1 MRETKKGINNGDY
14 AGGVTPFR
22 LNEEIKL
29 YEGTDGQTLNNWFL
43 SVVGADY
50 LELCTA
56 SLEENYTS
64 ADEITFK
71 SYRNQRLVDT
81 VVVEAPDCAV
91 NGVGVVGI
99 PLNIANCDTV
109 VATGTISETTKSV
122 KLFVSKESG
131 LQFNGVPEHA
141 IEITPSD
148 TDNLDHPVNSFRVGA
163 GGDVKIVTIAGET
176 VTIKEMADGEEWIGR
191 VAKIFDTDTTASDII
206 GKY

>member
-1 MRETKKGINNGDY
+1 MRKVMRETKKGINNGDY

-50 LELCTA
+50 L
-56 SLEENYTS
+56 
-64 ADEITFK
+64 EITFK